1 MSRLVRS
8 YELIYIVHSEV
19 DEAGLAAVNE
29 TITGLVERSGGKV
42 VRIDPWGL
50 RRLAYP
56 IQKMWEGQ
64 YVLMHIQLGPQG
76 VSELERGLGLT
87 EQILRH
93 LLVRVEKVE
102 SAEVTAKPVESVEPV
117 QEAESTPSEA
127 EGTEAEE
134 PKTEEAEVEEP
145 AAEQAEQAEP
155 AEQTE
160 PVEQA
165 EPVEEPAEPAAE

>member
-1 MSRLVRS
+1 VRS

-29 TITGLVERSGGKV
+29 TVTGLVERSGGKV
-42 VRIDPWGL
+42 VRVDPWGL

-64 YVLMHIQLGPQG
+64 YVLMNIQLDPQG
-76 VSELERGLGLT
+76 VTELERGLGLA

-93 LLVRVEKVE
+93 LLVRLEGVE
-102 SAEVTAKPVESVEPV
+102 SAGVTAKPVESVEPV
-117 QEAESTPSEA
+117 AETETTTPEV

-134 PKTEEAEVEEP
+134 PKVEEAEIEEP
-145 AAEQAEQAEP
+145 E
-155 AEQTE
+155 T
-160 PVEQA
+160 EQA
-165 EPVEEPAEPAAE
+165 EPVEEPEEPASE